1 MCFHCFLKKKTKTA
15 KCPISTLIKQILS
28 NGIELK
34 ESVKTEFNKMEIEK
48 RGKKDR
54 YVEKDLYVIVCTIRK
69 VGFETQNG
77 EWNEESLKRWLD
89 EFMFEMKKNV
99 NLRVQT
105 IRHGRLM
112 EEGIFEVDVTTTYNN
127 PLHVISDIN
136 RMYPFLKIELQIRY

>member
-1 MCFHCFLKKKTKTA
+1 
-15 KCPISTLIKQILS
+15 
-28 NGIELK
+28 
-34 ESVKTEFNKMEIEK
+34 MEIE
-48 RGKKDR
+48 KKDR

-69 VGFETQNG
+69 VGFETQHG
-77 EWNEESLKRWLD
+77 ELNEESLKRWLD

-105 IRHGRLM
+105 NRYGRLM